1 MSQERPQNMI
11 LMSYEEVPKTYDQL
25 LAMHPLR
32 PIHNDVELD
41 RATEM
46 IDLLTGRD
54 LNADQAD
61 YLDVLSTLVE
71 AYENTHYP
79 LDDPAICGLDAL
91 RALLDEHG
99 MGAADLARLL
109 GVHRSMGSKLL
120 KGDRALTARHLQ
132 MLSEQFKV
140 SADLFLNHPRCVHK
154 RLGQPEQGCAGRQR
168 VNR

>member
-1 MSQERPQNMI
+1 MSQEQHQNM
-11 LMSYEEVPKTYDQL
+11 MPMRYEDVPKTYDQL

-41 RATEM
+41 HATEM
-46 IDLLTGRD
+46 IDILAGRD
-54 LNADQAD
+54 MNADQTD

-132 MLSEQFKV
+132 MLSERFKV
-140 SADLFLNHPRCVHK
+140 GADLFLNRPIYVQK
-154 RLGQPEQGCAGRQR
+154 
-168 VNR
+168 